1 MKKFIRFLFISALLL
16 AAAAGALWWELNRP
30 LAPAALPQVF
40 MMEKGMGPRR
50 TERKLSE
57 AGLLRRPWEFRLALE
72 LRGAM
77 GKLKAG
83 EYEITAPASPLQLVD
98 LLVSGKV
105 KTYKVTVPEGYTVE
119 KIAAAVAAT
128 GLIAPPEAREI
139 AQFAERY
146 EGHAYPDT
154 YLFTRPLTL
163 AQALEQMAKRGEQYW
178 TAEKQERLKALGI
191 TRQQALIMASIVEKE
206 TALPAERPMVAAVIY
221 NRLKLGMPL
230 QMDPTN
236 IYGLERE
243 GKYHGVLG
251 HTQIIVDTPYS
262 TYHHAGLPPGP
273 IGSPGPVSLDAVLHP
288 ADSGVLYFVA
298 DGSGGHRFA
307 RTEKEHELNVAR
319 WRAMKKD

>member
-1 MKKFIRFLFISALLL
+1 MKKFFRFLLCCALLL

-50 TERKLSE
+50 TERKLLE
-57 AGLLRRPWEFRLALE
+57 AGLLRQPWEFQLALFI
-72 LRGAM
+72 RDGA

-83 EYEITAPASPLQLVD
+83 EYEISAPVSPLQLVD
-98 LLVSGKV
+98 LLISGKV

-128 GLIAPPEAREI
+128 GLIAPPDAREI
-139 AQFAERY
+139 ARFADRY
-146 EGHAYPDT
+146 EGRPFPDT

-163 AQALEQMAKRGEQYW
+163 EQAFEQMAKWGERYW
-178 TAEKQERLKALGI
+178 TAEKLARLKKLGI
-191 TRQQALIMASIVEKE
+191 TRQQALIMASIIEKE

-236 IYGLERE
+236 IYGLERA

-273 IGSPGPVSLDAVLHP
+273 IGSPGAVSLDAVLYP
-288 ADSGVLYFVA
+288 ADSDVLYFVA

-307 RTEKEHELNVAR
+307 RTEKEHERNVAR
-319 WRAMKKD
+319 WRAIQKQ